1 MKTRNIFLAG
11 IVAFLLLNL
20 QGIAGNEEFT
30 KKISKSFD
38 VDKDATL
45 ELKNKFGKI
54 HCTNWDQNTIGIEVE
69 ISIEASS
76 QEKANKYFDR
86 IEVEINGS
94 RSKVSVI
101 TKFDDNVFSNNHN
114 EFSIDFMIS
123 MPESVNLEVSHKFGD
138 LIVENVKGNS
148 TIDLGYGNMDIRN
161 LSGTSNTL
169 DIQFSDGKI
178 GYIKN
183 ADLELKYSDFN
194 IDEAGSLNAE
204 SKFSDFEL
212 GKVDVLTL
220 ESGYD
225 DDYIGFVRDLDIEAN
240 FSDIEVRSLEEKIVA
255 DFDYGEL
262 KVKEVGPEFSL
273 IQLTNN
279 YADANF
285 GINPAASF
293 KLVATIKMGDFSY
306 PKNKAKLSVVDLSY
320 TSNKYE
326 GVVGDNENP
335 TARVLIET
343 KNGGANL
350 YYR

>member
-1 MKTRNIFLAG
+1 MKTSNIFL
-11 IVAFLLLNL
+11 L
-20 QGIAGNEEFT
+20 GIAMLLMGLQANAGGDEFT
-30 KKISKSFD
+30 KRISKSFD
-38 VDKDATL
+38 VNKDATL

-54 HCTNWDQNTIGIEVE
+54 HCTNWDKNSISIEVE
-69 ISIEASS
+69 ISVAASS

-86 IEVEINGS
+86 IDVAISGD
-94 RSKVSVI
+94 RSKVTVI
-101 TKFDDNVFSNNHN
+101 TKFDDNLFNNN
-114 EFSIDFMIS
+114 NNNISIDFMIS
-123 MPESVNLEVSHKFGD
+123 MPESINLDVDHKFGD
-138 LIVENVKGNS
+138 LIIEKVKGNS
-148 TIDLGYGNMDIRN
+148 TIELGYGNMDIRSLGGN
-161 LSGTSNTL
+161 NNML

-178 GYIKN
+178 GYVKN
-183 ADLELKYSDFN
+183 ADLELKYSDME

-204 SKFSDFEL
+204 SKFSEFEL

-225 DDYIGFVRDLDIEAN
+225 DDYIGFVRDLDLEAS
-240 FSDIEVRSLEEKIVA
+240 FSDVEVRSLGEKIVA
-255 DFDYGEL
+255 DLDYGEL
-262 KVKEVGPEFSL
+262 KVKEVDAGFTL
-273 IQLTNN
+273 IDIKNN
-279 YADANF
+279 YADANL

-306 PKNKAKLSVVDLSY
+306 PKNKARLSVVDLSY

-326 GVVGDNENP
+326 GVVGDDENP